1 MNKKCNDV
9 IVIGFALFAMF
20 FGAGNLLLPP
30 ALGHLSGRNWVLA
43 FSGFLLTGVGMPILG
58 IVSMGK
64 CGGRLSDFIKN
75 INGIFGTFFIIFVM
89 LIIGPLFALPRL
101 AATTFEIAVAP
112 MKLGINSVFFS
123 LIFFGIT
130 LFFVLTPTNVV
141 DRVGKILTPALIIM
155 TAMFI
160 VKGVMTPIGKA
171 AAPSA
176 DKLFLR
182 GFKEGYQTMDALAS
196 IIFATI
202 AISAIGA
209 KGYGDRKSLFQMSV
223 YTGMLACF
231 GLALVY
237 GGLMYVGATGSR
249 VLPEQLSRSAI
260 VVRSSELLW
269 GSWGRVVL
277 GLAIG
282 LACLTTAIGLIA
294 TVGKY
299 FSERFRNDISYRAAV
314 IIITVISFFL
324 SIFGVDA
331 IIYVA
336 GPILEIVYPV
346 AIVLI
351 IMNLFSDYIPN
362 RYFYGGAV
370 FGTLCISVL
379 QGIVAAEDL
388 INGFLVKI
396 GAMPMMG
403 REALSFN
410 TTVSMLR
417 KLPLERI
424 GVPWLLPAIAASLL
438 FGFGFMLLEK
448 TKKAPSIH
456 GGV

>member
-1 MNKKCNDV
+1 MNKRCNDV

-314 IIITVISFFL
+314 IIIT
-324 SIFGVDA
+324 G
-331 IIYVA
+331 
-336 GPILEIVYPV
+336 
-346 AIVLI
+346 
-351 IMNLFSDYIPN
+351 
-362 RYFYGGAV
+362 
-370 FGTLCISVL
+370 
-379 QGIVAAEDL
+379 
-388 INGFLVKI
+388 K
-396 GAMPMMG
+396 
-403 REALSFN
+403 
-410 TTVSMLR
+410 
-417 KLPLERI
+417 
-424 GVPWLLPAIAASLL
+424 
-438 FGFGFMLLEK
+438 
-448 TKKAPSIH
+448 
-456 GGV
+456 